1 MSLLAICR
9 EAAAEAGVAP
19 PAAVTGNPETTAI
32 RLLAAARQEIFSM
45 AESAEW
51 SALVREHVFAAAA
64 ATAQPGGLP
73 ADFGHI
79 VDGTAWD
86 RTAGRRLDGPLSGPQ
101 WQALR
106 AGRAGPAAARCFR
119 IHGGGFHLY
128 PAPARAGGELAFEYL
143 TSGIVIAASG
153 ATRRSWEDD
162 DDRFALSEEIAAMG
176 VKWRFK
182 KAVGLAYD
190 DDLNEYLSVL
200 ARAIARDGGR
210 QTLRL
215 DGAAPVPLAALPDG
229 DFPGSGRC

>member
-1 MSLLAICR
+1 MSLLEICR

-19 PAAVTGNPETTAI
+19 PASVVGNPEATAI
-32 RLLAAARQEIFSM
+32 RLLAAARQEAFSM
-45 AESAEW
+45 AAGADW
-51 SALVREHVFAAAA
+51 TALVREHVFAAAA
-64 ATAQPGGLP
+64 ASAQPFGMP

-86 RTAGRRLDGPLSGPQ
+86 RSRARRLDGPLSGPQ

-106 AGRAGPAAARCFR
+106 AAAAGPATGRCFR
-119 IHGGGFHLY
+119 IYGDAFHLH
-128 PAPARAGGELAFEYL
+128 PAPEEAGGEIAYEYV
-143 TSGIVIAASG
+143 TSGIVIAPSG
-153 ATRRSWEDD
+153 AGRRGWQAD

-190 DDLNEYLSVL
+190 DDLNEYLAVL

-210 QTLRL
+210 PTLRL
-215 DGAAPVPLAALPDG
+215 DRAPPGGLAALPDG
-229 DFPGSGRC
+229 DFPGLG